1 MKKILMLTGAVL
13 ALSAPTAHAGWF
25 DNYVVL
31 DKSATDPHIQEQI
44 KLAIHDNCARNVL
57 PDAVKRGDK
66 ETVSKLLMA
75 KVDVNQS
82 GYHEHYTHSGSL
94 LTIAVRNAA
103 DHESN
108 TDQQDI
114 AKMLILAGA
123 KTDSATLA
131 IAASMKNTELAK
143 MLIDAGTPVNDIDSH
158 LPCYSSTLNIALRK
172 ANPAMVKLLIN
183 ARATSYDAIYALAL
197 SSPSEHWSTICVA
210 KFTHD
215 ISERI
220 FSKYPYDVEFDR
232 AQYKQHITE
241 IMDILIASG
250 LITTTTISVFDI
262 FCATSNQYVLQEL
275 IKRGVDLAQDDGNG
289 TTPLD
294 HAMKHGHFTSARI
307 LADAGAP
314 CSRWTKLLMTL
325 YGI

>member
-1 MKKILMLTGAVL
+1 MKKILVL
-13 ALSAPTAHAGWF
+13 AGALLTLSTPMTHAGWF
-25 DNYVVL
+25 NDSVIVM
-31 DKSATDPHIQEQI
+31 DPAKDQEAPHVREQRE
-44 KLAIHDNCARNVL
+44 LAIHDNCARIVL

-82 GYHEHYTHSGSL
+82 GYHERCLHYGPL
-94 LTIAVRNAA
+94 LAVAVGNAA

-108 TDQQDI
+108 NDQQDI

-143 MLIDAGTPVNDIDSH
+143 MLIAAGAPVNDTYAHSKP
-158 LPCYSSTLNIALRK
+158 LSTALNT
-172 ANPAMVKLLIN
+172 ANPAMVKLLID
-183 ARATSYDAIYALAL
+183 AGAKISTAIPSLSERSFYKYEYDAAI
-197 SSPSEHWSTICVA
+197 E
-210 KFTHD
+210 
-215 ISERI
+215 
-220 FSKYPYDVEFDR
+220 R
-232 AQYKQHITE
+232 AQYKQNITE

-262 FCATSNQYVLQEL
+262 CCATSNQYVLQEL

-307 LADAGAP
+307 IADAGAP
-314 CSRWTKLLMTL
+314 CSRWTKLLMARYL
-325 YGI
+325 